1 MTTARE
7 YILSNWTAAKLRL
20 GRKDGVIGSSTEGH
34 VSHIL
39 SSRMSSRPM
48 GWSMT
53 GATKMAQLRAYEK
66 NNGDMLKLVRYQ
78 KREIPKVVG
87 AEYDILRSTDI
98 LRSEKNRHGIVGKY
112 VEQISH
118 TMTVHNKKLVYFN
131 SHIWGL

>member
-1 MTTARE
+1 
-7 YILSNWTAAKLRL
+7 
-20 GRKDGVIGSSTEGH
+20 
-34 VSHIL
+34 
-39 SSRMSSRPM
+39 M